1 VHKIK
6 VAGVFIFVLSLV
18 LALLFATIS
27 KLNKI
32 NTASLSIINEQK
44 STTQEIS
51 KTVLY
56 ISKNRGS
63 SNEQLNAYIENFL
76 VNMTHEK
83 ETSPQHEVLLGL
95 WNEFYV
101 LVEKFKKQ
109 QEVTTAYSSMSM
121 DTLVNDIYM
130 KNQKLIVAFN
140 TFIDNKQNKYDEKVE
155 SYKKIQYVLFLVLVL
170 LLIYLFTQV
179 REVIAFIQKFS
190 STSKSIMQRATIKGL
205 KPMKIRQNDEDL
217 KEVTQNFNH
226 LVEKIDLS
234 IVYAKESIEHTTV
247 ALETVEQKIEDMMT
261 LIAQMQEEES
271 DVLYQKEDAVIDSLE
286 TLMSLTNKLKNLQQ
300 ELNKLTSSSNNH

>member
-1 VHKIK
+1 
-6 VAGVFIFVLSLV
+6 VFIFVLSLV

>member
-1 VHKIK
+1 MHKIK

>member
-1 VHKIK
+1 M
-6 VAGVFIFVLSLV
+6 FIFVLSLV